1 MPALSESYEVLAV
14 RYGTRRTSAADV
26 FLSFPVYGEPDRPL
40 GMDYFFWVARSP
52 SRTIVVDSGFSPA
65 GGAARRRTTLMDMAT
80 ALRAAGVNPDDVG
93 QVVVT
98 HAHYDHIGGLPAF
111 GAAEVIMTRSEFEF
125 WTGPLGDRTL
135 FAHHTEAAEISHLR
149 SLRAAGRLT
158 LAGRSH
164 YVAPGI
170 ELTEV
175 GGHTPGQAVVSVDA
189 GPGRLILASDAVHY
203 YEELER
209 DRPFST
215 VVNLA
220 DMYAAFD
227 QIREMEQDA
236 GTRVIAGHDPVVAER
251 FPAFH
256 GQDGVFLLSG
266 LAKPRNGTER

>member
-1 MPALSESYEVLAV
+1 VVSESYEVLAV
-14 RYGTRRTSAADV
+14 RYGTRQTSAADV

-52 SRTIVVDSGFSPA
+52 SRTVVIDSGFSPE
-65 GGAARRRTTLMDMAT
+65 GGAARGRTTLMDMAT

-111 GAAEVIMTRSEFEF
+111 GAAEVIMTRSEYEF
-125 WTGPLGDRTL
+125 WTGPLGDRPL
-135 FAHHTEAAEISHLR
+135 LAHHTEAAEISHLR
-149 SLRAAGRLT
+149 SLRASGRLT

-164 YVAPGI
+164 QVAPGI

-175 GGHTPGQAVVSVDA
+175 GGHTPGQAVVNVEA
-189 GPGRLILASDAVHY
+189 GPGRLLLASDAVHY

-209 DRPFST
+209 DRPFTT

-266 LAKPRNGTER
+266 LAKPRKGTEW